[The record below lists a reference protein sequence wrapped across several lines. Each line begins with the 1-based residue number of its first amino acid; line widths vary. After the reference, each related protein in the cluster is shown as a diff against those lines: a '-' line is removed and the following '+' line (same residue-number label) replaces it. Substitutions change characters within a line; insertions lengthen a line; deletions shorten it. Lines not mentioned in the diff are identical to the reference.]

1 VWLKVSSW
9 HHPALQTVANGF
21 FGITILLKRFL
32 DADDF
37 LYVGFGAFAGLVMA
51 L

>member
-1 VWLKVSSW
+1 MALVLGITL
-9 HHPALQTVANGF
+9 ALQESLTAFLGLRF
-21 FGITILLKRFL
+21 FSIGFL

-37 LYVGFGAFAGLVMA
+37 LYVGFGTFADLVMA

>member
-1 VWLKVSSW
+1 V
-9 HHPALQTVANGF
+9 ALVL
-21 FGITILLKRFL
+21 GITWLCKRSLIMAFLGLRFFSNGFL